1 MTLQE
6 ALRKMSLMPA
16 QTMEGFVP
24 QMKRKGRFQEGMDAD
39 IVVFNPDTINDVGT
53 YEDPNHPAVGVQSV
67 VVNGVPVVA
76 KGKLVA
82 DAAPGQPI
90 RRPVSHQQE

>member
-1 MTLQE
+1 MNGKLLSLIAVSS
-6 ALRKMSLMPA
+6 ALVLS
-16 QTMEGFVP
+16 
-24 QMKRKGRFQEGMDAD
+24 
-39 IVVFNPDTINDVGT
+39 DVGT

-76 KGKLVA
+76 GGKLVA

-90 RRPVSHQQE
+90 RRLP